1 MNILIAGAG
10 LGGLAAALKLHR
22 LGLRVSVIDAVQELR
37 PLGVGINLL
46 PHGAAVLYELGLG
59 DRLAE
64 TGIQTKAV
72 EYRTQYGQLILRDPR
87 GLHAGSPWPQ
97 YSIHRGHLHRILLD
111 ATLAELPK
119 GSVVTGHRVE
129 GFDHLPRGGVAV
141 RLRRSDNSLIELESD
156 ILIGADG
163 IHSAVCRQLHPDQS
177 SLAFSGT
184 MMWRGAVERDPFLG
198 GETMIIAGHH
208 DSKVVIYPISVEAQQ
223 RGRSLVNLTAEIHI
237 GKQASY
243 PREDWNR
250 PARVEEFISTFQ
262 DWKFDFL
269 DVPAMF
275 LATKDLFVYPMVDRD
290 PLPFWG
296 EGGVTLLGDAAH
308 PMYPIGA
315 NGASQ
320 AFLDVDAL
328 SVAFVETGLRD
339 GPAALRLYEE
349 RRLPAAARVVA
360 SNRSKGPEA
369 VLQLAR
375 ERIKGP
381 NDDVRLLVSQEE
393 IDAITTNYQR
403 VAGFDAATLMGRK
416 AAQGETGQGA
426 T

>member
-22 LGLRVSVIDAVQELR
+22 LGLRVSVIDAVQDLR

-64 TGIQTKAV
+64 TGIQTRAV

-97 YSIHRGHLHRILLD
+97 YSIHRGQLHRILLD
-111 ATLAELPK
+111 AVLAELPK

-141 RLRRSDNSLIELESD
+141 RVRRFDNSLIELESD

-163 IHSAVCRQLHPDQS
+163 IHSAVCRQLHPEES

-184 MMWRGAVERDPFLG
+184 MMWRGAVERDPFLD
-198 GETMIIAGHH
+198 GETMVIAGHH
-208 DSKVVIYPISVEAQQ
+208 DSKVVIYPISAEAQK
-223 RGRSLVNLTAEIHI
+223 RGRSLVNLTAEIHV

-250 PARVEEFISTFQ
+250 PAKVAEFIHAFQ

-275 LATKDLFVYPMVDRD
+275 FATRDLFVYPMVDRD
-290 PLPFWG
+290 KLPFWG
-296 EGGVTLLGDAAH
+296 QGGVTLLGDAAH

-328 SVAFVETGLRD
+328 GKAFVETGLRD
-339 GPAALRLYEE
+339 GPAALRLYEG

-393 IDAITTNYQR
+393 IDAITTDYQK
-403 VAGFDAATLMGRK
+403 VAGFDAETLMGRK
-416 AAQGETGQGA
+416 AAPGGTIDKGD
-426 T
+426 

>member
-64 TGIQTKAV
+64 TGIQTRAV

-97 YSIHRGHLHRILLD
+97 YSIHRGDLHRILLD
-111 ATLAELPK
+111 AALAELPK

-141 RLRRSDNSLIELESD
+141 RLRRADNSLIELESD

-177 SLAFSGT
+177 SLSFSGT
-184 MMWRGAVERDPFLG
+184 MMWRGAVERDPFLD

-208 DSKVVIYPISVEAQQ
+208 DSKVVIYPISAEAQK
-223 RGRSLVNLTAEIHI
+223 RGRSVVNLTAEIHI

-250 PARVEEFISTFQ
+250 PAKVEEFISTFQ

-275 LATKDLFVYPMVDRD
+275 FATRDLFVYPMVDRD
-290 PLPFWG
+290 KLPFWG

-328 SVAFVETGLRD
+328 SKAFVETGLRD

-360 SNRSKGPEA
+360 SNRAKGPEA

-393 IDAITTNYQR
+393 IDAITTDYQKI
-403 VAGFDAATLMGRK
+403 AGFDAATLMGRK
-416 AAQGETGQGA
+416 VGGT
-426 T
+426 

>member
-1 MNILIAGAG
+1 MKVVIAGAG

-22 LGLRVSVIDAVQELR
+22 LGLEVTVLEAVRTLQ

-59 DRLAE
+59 DRLAA
-64 TGIQTKAV
+64 TGIQTRAV
-72 EYRTQYGQLILRDPR
+72 EYRTQWGQLILRDPR

-97 YSIHRGHLHRILLD
+97 YSIHRGHLHKILLD
-111 ATLAELPK
+111 AALERLPA
-119 GSVVTGHRVE
+119 GGVVTGHRVE
-129 GFDHLPRGGVAV
+129 GFEQTARGGVTVRARRADDDAV
-141 RLRRSDNSLIELESD
+141 VSVETD

-163 IHSAVCRQLHPDQS
+163 IHSPVCRQLHPDRS

-184 MMWRGAVERDPFLG
+184 MMWRGAIEREPYLD
-198 GETMIIAGHH
+198 GETMVVAGHH
-208 DSKVVIYPISVEAQQ
+208 DSKVVIYPISEEARR
-223 RGRSLVNLTAEIHI
+223 RGRSLVNMTAEIHI

-250 PARVEEFISTFQ
+250 PAKVEEFIHAFR
-262 DWKFDFL
+262 DWQFDFM
-269 DVPAMF
+269 DVGATF
-275 LATKDLFVYPMVDRD
+275 LATRDFLVYPMVDRD
-290 PLPFWG
+290 PLPHWG
-296 EGGVTLLGDAAH
+296 QGRVTLLGDAAH

-328 SVAFVETGLRD
+328 CSALIEVGRRDPVE
-339 GPAALRLYEE
+339 ALRLYEDK
-349 RRLPAAARVVA
+349 RLPATAAVVA

-381 NDDVRLLVSQEE
+381 QDDVRALISQAE
-393 IDAITTNYQR
+393 IEAITVGYQK
-403 VAGFDAATLMGRK
+403 VAGFDAATLKGRK
-416 AAQGETGQGA
+416 EAEA
-426 T
+426 

>member
-10 LGGLAAALKLHR
+10 LGGLAAGLKLHR

-64 TGIQTKAV
+64 TGIQTRAV

-97 YSIHRGHLHRILLD
+97 YSIHRGDLHRILLD
-111 ATLAELPK
+111 AALAELPK

-141 RLRRSDNSLIELESD
+141 RLRRSDNSVIELESD

-184 MMWRGAVERDPFLG
+184 MMWRGAVERDPFLD

-208 DSKVVIYPISVEAQQ
+208 DSKVVIYPISAEAQK

-250 PARVEEFISTFQ
+250 PAKVEEFIATFQ

-269 DVPAMF
+269 NVPAMF

-290 PLPFWG
+290 KLPFWG

-328 SVAFVETGLRD
+328 SRAFVETGLRD

-349 RRLPAAARVVA
+349 RRLLAAARVVA

-381 NDDVRLLVSQEE
+381 NDDLRLLVSQEE
-393 IDAITTNYQR
+393 IDAITNDYQK

-416 AAQGETGQGA
+416 AAQDETDQGG